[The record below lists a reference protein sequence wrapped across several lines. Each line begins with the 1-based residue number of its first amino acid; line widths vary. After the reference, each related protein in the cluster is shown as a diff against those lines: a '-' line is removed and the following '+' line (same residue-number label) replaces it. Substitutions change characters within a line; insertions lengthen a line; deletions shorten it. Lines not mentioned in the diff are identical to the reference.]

1 MNTSSFSLK
10 NTLILNSI
18 FNDPADPQKYQL
30 IKKLIDNALNISCL
44 KIQSL
49 DIPIIKEKL
58 DEDFCAS
65 DYIIT
70 KDNGEKIIVEI
81 VFAKNTELN
90 MGKMFH
96 NLFILYGEQ
105 ENFNSD
111 YPFTIYKSYQITFI
125 DGLNLDKFMEVY
137 QIKNQLG
144 AVREAGIF
152 NKHIEINISYI
163 NKILE
168 EKTIDDLTVLEAF
181 AYLLENGIDQNVI
194 KYTFSKSKNKE
205 NTDNE

>member
-30 IKKLIDNALNISCL
+30 IKKLIDHALDISCL

-49 DIPIIKEKL
+49 DIPIIKEEL
-58 DEDFCAS
+58 DEDFCAI
-65 DYIIT
+65 DYIVT

-81 VFAKNTELN
+81 VFATNNELN
-90 MGKMFH
+90 TGKMFH

-111 YPFTIYKSYQITFI
+111 YPFTIYKSYQIAFI
-125 DGLNLDKFMEVY
+125 DGLNSNQFMDVY

-144 AVREAGIF
+144 TIREDGIF
-152 NKHIEINISYI
+152 NKHIEIDISYI
-163 NKILE
+163 NKVLE

-181 AYLLENGIDQNVI
+181 AYLLENGIDQNVF
-194 KYTFSKSKNKE
+194 KSTFAKSKNKE
-205 NTDNE
+205 DTDNE

>member
-18 FNDPADPQKYQL
+18 FNDPTDPHKFQL
-30 IKKLIDNALNISCL
+30 IKKLIDHTLDISCL

-49 DIPIIKEKL
+49 NIPIIKEEL
-58 DEDFCAS
+58 DKDFCAS
-65 DYIIT
+65 DYIVT
-70 KDNGEKIIVEI
+70 KDDGEKIIVEI
-81 VFAKNTELN
+81 VFATNTELN
-90 MGKMFH
+90 HNKMIQ

-105 ENFNSD
+105 KNFNSD
-111 YPFTIYKSYQITFI
+111 YPFTIYKSYQIVFV
-125 DGLNLDKFMEVY
+125 DGLNSNQFMNVY

-144 AVREAGIF
+144 VVLEDGIV
-152 NKHIEINISYI
+152 NKHILIDISYI

-181 AYLLENGIDQNVI
+181 AYLLEKGIDQNVI
-194 KYTFSKSKNKE
+194 KYTFTKTKE
-205 NTDNE
+205 KEELNNE